1 MLATRQEQGAQV
13 AGKAISETVRE
24 KTQSMADRTAE
35 IPAILKEQAS
45 YDAAVSQAEVTVT
58 APVGTPE
65 NPSDRI
71 FTVANFITLGRFV
84 LTMAFLALFVSGG
97 HRVLALTC
105 YVIAAITDFLDGMV
119 ARRTQTVSWLG
130 KVMDPIMDR
139 VLLFTGVIGLLAT
152 GELPVWVVVFVIGRD
167 LGLAFGAHRLRRYQK
182 RPLDVLFVGKLA
194 TAFLMFGF
202 CVLLLGWWV
211 VPGLGIA
218 TVSWLPGL
226 TAEPVSVGIFFVYVG
241 IALSSIAAISYLHD
255 GFAIKREYLIATGER
270 KVRAK

>member
-1 MLATRQEQGAQV
+1 MAAKGI
-13 AGKAISETVRE
+13 GETVRE
-24 KTQSMADRTAE
+24 KTQSMADRTAD
-35 IPAILKEQAS
+35 IPAVLKEQAS
-45 YDAAVSQAEVTVT
+45 YDAAVSQAKVTTT

-84 LTMAFLALFVSGG
+84 LTMVFLALFVLG
-97 HRVLALTC
+97 RNRTVALVC

-130 KVMDPIMDR
+130 KIMDPIMDR
-139 VLLFTGVIGLLAT
+139 VLLFVGVVGLLVK
-152 GELPVWVVVFVIGRD
+152 GELPLWVVIYVIGRD
-167 LGLAFGAHRLRRYQK
+167 LGLAFAAYRLRRYTK

-194 TAFLMFGF
+194 TACLMFGF
-202 CVLLLGWWV
+202 CDLLLGWFV
-211 VPGLGIA
+211 VPGLDFV

-226 TAEPVSVGIFFVYVG
+226 NAVAMPVGILFVYAG
-241 IALSSIAAISYLHD
+241 IIFSVIAVMIYLHE
-255 GFAIKREYLIATGER
+255 GFAIKHKVLEEQGLR